1 MKIGDLVGDFL
12 DRHIVGI
19 MIFFISAISCLIII
33 PTALYF
39 AANYYSKDSI
49 VIIKVLDKYEDTYV
63 TYNPT
68 TKMPYTNY
76 EYYIVW
82 DKGEIEVSESEYND
96 INEGDDI
103 LITKTTVYDKRTDE
117 VYKIYYKYGAEINNG
132 GMEWVLMIQLCILPK

>member
-1 MKIGDLVGDFL
+1 MKIKDFL
-12 DRHIVGI
+12 DEHVVGI
-19 MIFFISAISCLIII
+19 IVIASIVVSCLIVI
-33 PTALYF
+33 PAALYF
-39 AANYYSKDSI
+39 STNYYSKDSI
-49 VIIKVLDKYEDTYV
+49 VLIKVLDKYKNTYF

-103 LITKTTVYDKRTDE
+103 LITKTTVYDKHTNE
-117 VYKIYYKYGAEINNG
+117 VHKVYYKYGTEINNG
-132 GMEWVLMIQLCILPK
+132 GIEWVLMILLCILPKW